1 MAYRKLGVRSDHRNV
16 MLRNMVRSLFINE
29 KIMTTDMRAK
39 EAKRLAEKL
48 VTLAKQ
54 DNLHARRQAFSIL
67 RSEDVVKKLF
77 VEIAPRYADRNGGYT
92 RIIKAENR
100 RGDAAPMALLELV
113 K

>member
-1 MAYRKLGVRSDHRNV
+1 MAYRKLGVRSDHRGV

-48 VTLAKQ
+48 VSIAKQ
-54 DNLHARRQAFSIL
+54 DSLHARRQAFSYL

-77 VEIAPRYADRNGGYT
+77 TEIAPRYTERNGGYT

-100 RGDAAPMALLELV
+100 HGDAAPMALLELL